1 MAYSAAD
8 PVVQDRRAGGHAVL
22 ERFVSERAEMLSQ
35 YWKVAGL
42 SPYDDVDSTSNRTNL
57 DIVVDLRRFCEV
69 LVDYIAAGHFVLY
82 ERIASGQERRRAVA
96 ELARSLY
103 PRISELT
110 ETVVRFND
118 KYDKL
123 VQQDAAALQDDA
135 LVSLDG
141 DLSTLGETLA
151 VRIELEDQLIA
162 KLMEGRG

>member
-1 MAYSAAD
+1 
-8 PVVQDRRAGGHAVL
+8 
-22 ERFVSERAEMLSQ
+22 MLTQ

-42 SPYDDVDSTSNRTNL
+42 SPYDDADSSGNRTNL
-57 DIVVDLRRFCEV
+57 DIVIDLRQFCEV

-82 ERIASGQERRRAVA
+82 ERIASGQERRRSVA
-96 ELARSLY
+96 QLAQSLY
-103 PRISELT
+103 PKIAALT

-118 KYDKL
+118 KYDRL
-123 VQQDAAALQDDA
+123 VQQDSSKLDEQ
-135 LVSLDG
+135 SLSTLDS